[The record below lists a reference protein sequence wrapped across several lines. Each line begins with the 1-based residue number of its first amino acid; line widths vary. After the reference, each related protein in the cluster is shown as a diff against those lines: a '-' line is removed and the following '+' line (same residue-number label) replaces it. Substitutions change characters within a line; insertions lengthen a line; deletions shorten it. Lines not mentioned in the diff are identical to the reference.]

1 MTYETIYFKLAEVR
15 QYEKETGAFT
25 VKAYLYDFDKTSGVM
40 SPCYTLTET
49 GRKIEMT
56 AHITGHFF
64 RKLCTCNIYRG
75 WVTHREEEELILSRI
90 DRTELN
96 TSPLLSS
103 FLRQYIKR
111 VKAVKEL
118 VKDFQAGGFSSLS
131 DFFKSIPPSKVN
143 AETMKKILTDLESH
157 EQYAQLQD
165 LLEAADCS
173 PASAAGLFISYG
185 GQAVEQLK
193 NDPFHT
199 FMEGQIDWKSAD
211 KLFLYFGNDKTAPIR
226 CRTAVY
232 DVLQYDVKYNG
243 SVCTQFNDLIK
254 RIGNRVNRE
263 SMQAF
268 QAADIEQIVRN
279 QAAVMIDK
287 EFGNDVYLPEQ
298 YRLEQSLAVQLNR
311 ILHSPKRSFPRY
323 TPMDLRAFFQEHT
336 LPGGVK
342 LSAEQISVI
351 EEAMTNP
358 VTMIHGDPGCG
369 KTVTIRGLVDAIQHF
384 APSAAIRLCAP
395 TGKAARNLAHITE
408 REASTLH
415 SLIFNIKNARK
426 SPKDL
431 GYLDFILIDEAAML
445 DNERILELLELLDPA
460 CRLVLIGDANQL
472 PSIGP
477 GIVFKQLLE
486 AASVM
491 SLRLTKVFRQKAG
504 SEILRLAR
512 DIVQYTDNEPPVNP
526 KNYTGDVQFISSLGS
541 KKTCAAVERKV
552 QELMTAGVSPD
563 DILVL
568 SPIRGKDLG
577 TRNLNAELANILNL
591 GRSAQTVKLAEFR
604 VGDKVIQ
611 GKNLYENGR
620 MSVYNGAAG
629 RITGIDPNKKE
640 ICVDFPDSG
649 IIRYDSKSVE
659 MLELAYALTIHKF
672 QGSEIPYVILP
683 MDGTFLRML
692 NRQLVY
698 TAVTRAKVKLIII
711 GSEASFKDAVCK
723 DTLEDRHSHLGARL
737 DRLCFTPS

>member
-1 MTYETIYFKLAEVR
+1 MMTYETIYFKLAEVR

-25 VKAYLYDFDKTSGVM
+25 VKAYLYDFDKASGVM

-552 QELMTAGVSPD
+552 QELMAAGVSPD

-683 MDGTFLRML
+683 MDGTFLP
-692 NRQLVY
+692 NV
-698 TAVTRAKVKLIII
+698 A
-711 GSEASFKDAVCK
+711 
-723 DTLEDRHSHLGARL
+723 
-737 DRLCFTPS
+737 